1 MNNLNSILLEGV
13 VSGDPARVGKGAS
26 KCCSFIVSSVHGT
39 QEVRVRVLVRK
50 ENLVKAACTN
60 AYNGRGI
67 RVVGRIADDEQHDI
81 YIEAEHVE
89 YRPEDIRDQKRRY
102 P

>member
-1 MNNLNSILLEGV
+1 
-13 VSGDPARVGKGAS
+13 
-26 KCCSFIVSSVHGT
+26 
-39 QEVRVRVLVRK
+39 VRK